1 MCKISMALSLFDI
14 KVPKQFGKEIQK
26 ELRNMKLF
34 NKPVR
39 FDGCW
44 LVVTLHKFQSTKALG
59 GVGRGG
65 QNQFIKTNHKMAGRH
80 KVPS

>member
-1 MCKISMALSLFDI
+1 MWLF
-14 KVPKQFGKEIQK
+14 
-26 ELRNMKLF
+26 F

-59 GVGRGG
+59 GVGGG
-65 QNQFIKTNHKMAGRH
+65 DKT
-80 KVPS
+80 SL